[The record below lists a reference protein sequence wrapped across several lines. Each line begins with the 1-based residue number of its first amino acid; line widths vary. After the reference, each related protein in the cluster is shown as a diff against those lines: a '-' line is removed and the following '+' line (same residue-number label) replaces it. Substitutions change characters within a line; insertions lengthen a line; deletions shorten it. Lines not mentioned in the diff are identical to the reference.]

1 MLLFRYKR
9 KEFKMKYEYLF
20 VILFGIYLLYYVLAV
35 YNGVIK
41 MKDKKC
47 WYLVH
52 VSVMKIMIA
61 TAIALGAMF
70 ILQSYRI
77 DSLQKELS
85 IYESKN

>member
-1 MLLFRYKR
+1 
-9 KEFKMKYEYLF
+9 MKYEYLF
-20 VILFGIYLLYYVLAV
+20 VFLFGMYLLYYVIAV

-52 VSVMKIMIA
+52 VSVLKIIIA
-61 TAIALGAMF
+61 TAIALGGMF
-70 ILQSYRI
+70 IIQSYRI

>member
-1 MLLFRYKR
+1 
-9 KEFKMKYEYLF
+9 MKYEYLF
-20 VILFGIYLLYYVLAV
+20 IFLFGIYLLYYIIAV

-70 ILQSYRI
+70 IIQSYRV
-77 DSLQKELS
+77 DSLQKEVQY
-85 IYESKN
+85 YESQK

>member
-1 MLLFRYKR
+1 MIIFRYKR
-9 KEFKMKYEYLF
+9 KEYNMKYEYLF
-20 VILFGIYLLYYVLAV
+20 VFLFGMYLLYYVIAV

-52 VSVMKIMIA
+52 VSVFKILIA

-70 ILQSYRI
+70 IIQSYRI

-85 IYESKN
+85 IYERKN

>member
-1 MLLFRYKR
+1 
-9 KEFKMKYEYLF
+9 MKYEYLF
-20 VILFGIYLLYYVLAV
+20 VFLFGMYLLYYVIAV

-70 ILQSYRI
+70 IIQSYRI
-77 DSLQKELS
+77 DSLKKEVQY
-85 IYESKN
+85 YESKN

>member
-1 MLLFRYKR
+1 
-9 KEFKMKYEYLF
+9 MKYEYLF
-20 VILFGIYLLYYVLAV
+20 LFLFGIYLLYYILAV

-70 ILQSYRI
+70 IIQSYRI

-85 IYESKN
+85 IYEDYKIE

>member
-1 MLLFRYKR
+1 
-9 KEFKMKYEYLF
+9 MKYEYLF
-20 VILFGIYLLYYVLAV
+20 VFLFGMYLLYYVIAV

-52 VSVMKIMIA
+52 VSVLKIIIA
-61 TAIALGAMF
+61 TAIALCGMF
-70 ILQSYRI
+70 IIQSYRI

-85 IYESKN
+85 IYERKN

>member
-1 MLLFRYKR
+1 
-9 KEFKMKYEYLF
+9 MKYEYLF
-20 VILFGIYLLYYVLAV
+20 LFLFGIYIIVV

-70 ILQSYRI
+70 IIQSYRI

-85 IYESKN
+85 IYEAKN

>member
-1 MLLFRYKR
+1 MIVFRHKR
-9 KEFKMKYEYLF
+9 KELKMKYEYLF
-20 VILFGIYLLYYVLAV
+20 IFLFGVYLLYYVIAV

-52 VSVMKIMIA
+52 VSVLKIIIA

-70 ILQSYRI
+70 IIQSYRI

>member
-1 MLLFRYKR
+1 
-9 KEFKMKYEYLF
+9 MKYEHLF
-20 VILFGIYLLYYVLAV
+20 LFLFGMYLLYYVIAV

-52 VSVMKIMIA
+52 VSVLKIIIA

-70 ILQSYRI
+70 IIQSYRI

-85 IYESKN
+85 IYESQE

>member
-9 KEFKMKYEYLF
+9 KELKMKYEYLF
-20 VILFGIYLLYYVLAV
+20 VFLFGIYLLYYVVAV

-70 ILQSYRI
+70 IIQSYRI

-85 IYESKN
+85 IYESQK

>member
-1 MLLFRYKR
+1 
-9 KEFKMKYEYLF
+9 MKYEYLF
-20 VILFGIYLLYYVLAV
+20 VFLFGMYLLYYVIAV

-52 VSVMKIMIA
+52 VSVLKIIIA

-70 ILQSYRI
+70 IIQSYRI

-85 IYESKN
+85 IYERKN

>member
-1 MLLFRYKR
+1 
-9 KEFKMKYEYLF
+9 MKYEYLF
-20 VILFGIYLLYYVLAV
+20 LFLFGIYILYYIIAV

-41 MKDKKC
+41 IKDKKC

-70 ILQSYRI
+70 IIQSYRI
-77 DSLQKELS
+77 DVLKKEVQY
-85 IYESKN
+85 YESKKLI